1 MKSSYRRTGK
11 KGKRAVA
18 SSKKIG
24 APLNKAASRPA
35 NKADAALGEPVGP
48 LLQLCLDREELLELL
63 QQSLDQFAIEIGRR
77 VALGLL
83 EDEVQERCG
92 PRHQWGQADREAT
105 RHGRQTGY
113 VCVGGQKITIERP
126 RVRSSDGSGEVTLAR
141 YAQLQRPEALPQAF
155 LRRMVRGVSTRNY
168 ESVID
173 LANEGFGVKK
183 SSVSRGFVQASAH
196 SLKAWSSRSLAGTR
210 YAAIFLDGVDYAG
223 DTVLVAVGVTDKGYK
238 HVLGL
243 RHGGTENA
251 QVVTSLLEELIE
263 RGLDS
268 SGPTLFVLDGAKA
281 LVAGVKRL
289 FGQQAVIQR
298 CQIHK
303 RRNVQAHLPERHHA
317 ELNRRLTEAYAQ
329 TSFSKARAGLENTVR
344 WLHRIRPDAA
354 ASLEEGL
361 AETLTVIHLGVPKT
375 LRRTLASTNVIE
387 SALSMTRSVTA
398 RVKRWRDGDMRRRWC
413 SAGLMRAEEKFNR
426 VKGHRQIP
434 QLLAALDATQLDNK
448 QEAG

>member
-1 MKSSYRRTGK
+1 MTRSYRRPGK
-11 KGKRAVA
+11 KGKRALAPSKRIGA
-18 SSKKIG
+18 SS
-24 APLNKAASRPA
+24 NKAAPQPA
-35 NKADAALGEPVGP
+35 NEAAAAPSEPVGP
-48 LLQLCLDREELLELL
+48 LLQLCLDREELLKLL

-92 PRHQWGQADREAT
+92 PRHQWGQADRQAT
-105 RHGRQTGY
+105 RHGRQAGY
-113 VCVGGQKITIERP
+113 VCVGGQKIAIERP
-126 RVRSSDGSGEVTLAR
+126 RVRSSDGSGEVALAR
-141 YAQLQRPEALPQAF
+141 YAQLQHPDALPQAF

-168 ESVID
+168 ERVID
-173 LANEGFGVKK
+173 LASEGFGVKK

-210 YAAIFLDGVDYAG
+210 YVAIFLDGVDYAG
-223 DTVLVAVGVTDKGYK
+223 DTLLVAVGVTEKGYK

-251 QVVTSLLEELIE
+251 QVVTSLLEELIA
-263 RGLDS
+263 RGLDA

-317 ELNRRLTEAYAQ
+317 ELNRRLTEAYGQ
-329 TSFSKARAGLENTVR
+329 SSFCKARAGLEHTVR

-361 AETLTVIHLGVPKT
+361 AETLTVIRLGVPKT

-387 SALSMTRSVTA
+387 SALSMTRTVTA

-413 SAGLMRAEEKFNR
+413 SAGLMHAEEKFNR

-448 QEAG
+448 GKAG